1 MTNLRGIETNSVSK
15 RMCRLLGKAGIAIVI
30 EALIVALP
38 CAAQRLTNDK
48 LSLTA
53 NAQDGSYQ
61 LAVQGGQPVFTSRVA
76 ALVDH
81 RWLRSSDYPHHGVA
95 ESTFTDEL
103 GAGRKVT
110 VTFSGLAGKA
120 ELVYAVE
127 VYEQRPYA
135 TVQVTV
141 HNTTGKE
148 VTVQD
153 IRGVEAIGESVLDLG
168 GHTVADRILS
178 DSFSEDWP
186 DLKLYD
192 LGKAPG
198 GMHRG
203 AGSQL
208 IYNRESK
215 QSLFI
220 GALSSDRF
228 LTLLHLQAAGAGAE
242 TKIASFNVD
251 STGTTEIQKEVAL
264 EGAPAEDQIELSLRL
279 APGAEMA
286 SERLMLAAGADY
298 HDQLLAYGDAIRHL
312 HHARVSTETPIG
324 WWSWTAFYA
333 AINEGETL
341 ANADWQAE
349 HLKSIGYKYFQ
360 IDEGYQYARGE
371 FATANATQFPDG
383 MGFVGH
389 RIVGDGL
396 TLGIWTAPFE
406 VTSRAWV
413 YEHHKDWLVHN
424 AKGEP
429 IPIGDVWNQKTD
441 VLYALDTTHPGAQEY
456 LRQTYRT
463 LVGEWGVRFIKL
475 DFMDTTAI
483 EGYRYRP
490 NTTTLEAQRIG
501 LQIIRDTVGENVVL
515 DKDGSPMLN
524 PVGIVDTGRI
534 SVDTG
539 HSFQRTKN
547 SAPGIAARF
556 YMQHNFFVD
565 DPDAFNVTDSYLL
578 EDRKAQTPVSLSGA
592 QASIAL
598 SAVSGGMYEIGDDL
612 LVLGS
617 EKDRLALVENP
628 DLLNIPKVGRASKPL
643 DLMSYEAEDEQP
655 SIFFLQ
661 ESPRQAILTVFNWTK
676 SSRSRSLKLSDLG
689 LPVGHAFT
697 ALDVLDQNAQVALAG
712 DTVRIE
718 NQPAESVR
726 VIKFIDNNVA
736 ASAPTVKAEVPST
749 ANAGATMHLFAQAD
763 AGGVAATGYHWD
775 FGDGNSADGA
785 KVSYTYTRAT
795 RFTVRLTV
803 DGVDGVPA
811 VQNFDVDVTGGLRAL
826 PKLTDNRRFKESTGH

>member
-1 MTNLRGIETNSVSK
+1 MSM
-15 RMCRLLGKAGIAIVI
+15 RMWRLLGNSSLAVI
-30 EALIVALP
+30 SVALTVALP
-38 CAAQRLTNDK
+38 CVAQRLTNDK
-48 LSLTA
+48 LALTA

-61 LAVQGGQPVFTSRVA
+61 LAVQGGQSVFTSRVA
-76 ALVDH
+76 AEVDH
-81 RWLRSSDYPHHGVA
+81 QWLRSSDYPQHHAA

-110 VTFSGLAGKA
+110 VTCTELAGKA
-120 ELVYAVE
+120 DLVYTIE
-127 VYEQRPYA
+127 LYDQRPYA

-148 VTVQD
+148 VTVQA
-153 IRGVEAIGESVLDLG
+153 IRDVEATGEPVLDLG
-168 GHTVADRILS
+168 GRAFADRILS

-192 LGKAPG
+192 LGKSEG

-203 AGSQL
+203 VGSQL

-215 QSLFI
+215 QSLFF
-220 GALSSDRF
+220 GALTCDRL
-228 LTLLHLQAAGAGAE
+228 LTLLHLQAAGAGTE
-242 TKIASFNVD
+242 TKVASFNVE
-251 STGTTEIQKEVAL
+251 SAGTTEIQKDFDL
-264 EGAPAEDQIELSLRL
+264 KDAPPEDQIELSLPL
-279 APGAEMA
+279 APGAEMV
-286 SERLMLAAGADY
+286 SERLMIEAGPDY
-298 HDQLLAYGDAIRHL
+298 HNQLLAYGDAIRQL

-333 AINEGETL
+333 AINQGETL
-341 ANADWQAE
+341 ANADWLAGN
-349 HLKSIGYKYFQ
+349 LKSLGYKYFQ

-371 FATANATQFPDG
+371 YSTANATQFPDG

-396 TLGIWTAPFE
+396 TLGIWTGPFE
-406 VTSRAWV
+406 VTTRAWV

-429 IPIGDVWNQKTD
+429 IPIGDVWRQKTD

-463 LVGEWGVRFIKL
+463 LVREWGVRFIKL
-475 DFMDTTAI
+475 DFMDTSAI
-483 EGYRYRP
+483 EGYHYRA
-490 NTTTLEAQRIG
+490 NTTALEAQRIG
-501 LQIIRDTVGENVVL
+501 LQIIRDTVGEDVVL

-524 PVGIVDTGRI
+524 PVGLVNTGRI
-534 SVDTG
+534 SSDTG

-565 DPDAFNVTDSYLL
+565 DPDAFNVTDSFLL
-578 EDRKAQTPVSLSGA
+578 EDRRAQTPVSLTGA

-612 LVLGS
+612 LTLGS
-617 EKDRLALVENP
+617 EKDRLALVENQ

-643 DLMSYEAEDEQP
+643 DLMTYEPEDEQP

-676 SSRSRSLKLSDLG
+676 TPRSHTLKLSDLG
-689 LPVGHAFT
+689 LPAGHAFT
-697 ALDVLDQNAQVALAG
+697 ALDVLDQSAQVALAG

-718 NQPAESVR
+718 NQLPESVR
-726 VIKFIDNNVA
+726 IIKFIDNNVA
-736 ASAPTVKAEVPST
+736 ASAPTVKAEVP
-749 ANAGATMHLFAQAD
+749 AAAKAGATIHLSAQAD
-763 AGGVAATGYHWD
+763 AGGVPAVGYHWD
-775 FGDGNSADGA
+775 FGDGNSADGP
-785 KVSYTYTRAT
+785 KVSYAYTRAT
-795 RFTVRLTV
+795 HFTIRLTV

-811 VQNFDVDVTGGLRAL
+811 VQTFSVEVTGNLRAL
-826 PKLTDNRRFKESTGH
+826 PKLTDNQRFKDPTER